1 MLKSAEEKKALL
13 LDAMERWI
21 KECMEHMG
29 TNVSA
34 WDVINEPIGDDIS
47 FRGIDGGWM
56 SNSDDENP
64 VPDSAPVETE
74 EDGLKLNW
82 RSASGNQH
90 FYWGYF
96 CGFDYAVK
104 AFEYARK
111 YAPAGTKLFVNDYNL
126 ETSPRKL
133 AKLIEFVNKIEQGGA
148 TVDGIGTQMHVSM
161 SITKEQVDAMFR
173 TMAETGKLVRI
184 TELDIK
190 IGSASPSAEQLA
202 QQSECYRMI
211 LASYFENVPVAQQS
225 AVTMWTLSDNADEHK
240 YWIPDD
246 APNIFDAK
254 YGRKHAYK
262 GVCDAIAGR
271 DLSEE
276 FESPDY
282 SKH

>member
-1 MLKSAEEKKALL
+1 
-13 LDAMERWI
+13 
-21 KECMEHMG
+21 
-29 TNVSA
+29 
-34 WDVINEPIGDDIS
+34 
-47 FRGIDGGWM
+47 
-56 SNSDDENP
+56 
-64 VPDSAPVETE
+64 
-74 EDGLKLNW
+74 
-82 RSASGNQH
+82 
-90 FYWGYF
+90 
-96 CGFDYAVK
+96 
-104 AFEYARK
+104 
-111 YAPAGTKLFVNDYNL
+111 
-126 ETSPRKL
+126 
-133 AKLIEFVNKIEQGGA
+133 
-148 TVDGIGTQMHVSM
+148 MHVSM

-262 GVCDAIAGR
+262 GRVRRHSRTRPQRRVREPRLLQTLTLNINAADIR
-271 DLSEE
+271 NL
-276 FESPDY
+276 
-282 SKH
+282 

>member
-1 MLKSAEEKKALL
+1 
-13 LDAMERWI
+13 
-21 KECMEHMG
+21 
-29 TNVSA
+29 
-34 WDVINEPIGDDIS
+34 
-47 FRGIDGGWM
+47 
-56 SNSDDENP
+56 
-64 VPDSAPVETE
+64 
-74 EDGLKLNW
+74 
-82 RSASGNQH
+82 
-90 FYWGYF
+90 
-96 CGFDYAVK
+96 
-104 AFEYARK
+104 
-111 YAPAGTKLFVNDYNL
+111 
-126 ETSPRKL
+126 
-133 AKLIEFVNKIEQGGA
+133 
-148 TVDGIGTQMHVSM
+148 M
-161 SITKEQVDAMFR
+161 SITKEQVDEMFR
-173 TMAETGKLVRI
+173 TMAATGKLVRI

-202 QQSECYRMI
+202 QQAECYRMI
-211 LASYFENVPVAQQS
+211 INSYFENVPVAQQS